1 MKTIGIYDYDYERIE
16 KVCEDNDMSE
26 HELVEL
32 LLDNLDDLKEEYNL
46 K

>member
-1 MKTIGIYDYDYERIE
+1 MKTIRIYDYDYERIA